1 MVRED
6 CPEKV
11 VFKQI
16 PERKEGAKLCGYQQE
31 EHSSWREL
39 SRMCTCWKDKEGNSV
54 AESQGEGP
62 RAGQRGGKSQ
72 VRGPMATL

>member
-1 MVRED
+1 MEKLSWLGKQFSGGVVSIFRSMVRED

-16 PERKEGAKLCGYQQE
+16 PERKEEAKLCGYQQE

-39 SRMCTCWKDKEGNSV
+39 SRMCTCWKDKEGNNV
-54 AESQGEGP
+54 AE
-62 RAGQRGGKSQ
+62 
-72 VRGPMATL
+72 